1 MKITHLLFIPSL
13 FLFVPAAII
22 LKLPM
27 KKEKKIAVVTVD
39 TVKKKA
45 INIID
50 TIDYNKRMQALSN
63 NDTTGRWPVKWLIR
77 YQAHYYPIIE
87 SSTEIYIHKD
97 GNLRRR
103 AEMIKKLQGEAKWQA
118 ADSPA
123 ILLYII
129 LQ

>member
-1 MKITHLLFIPSL
+1 LHFSYLRFSFFSSCNNTK
-13 FLFVPAAII
+13 AADE
-22 LKLPM
+22 
-27 KKEKKIAVVTVD
+27 KKVEKIAVVTVD

-87 SSTEIYIHKD
+87 SSPLRKFIFHKD
-97 GNLRRR
+97 GNLRRNS
-103 AEMIKKLQGEAKWQA
+103 K
-118 ADSPA
+118 S
-123 ILLYII
+123 
-129 LQ
+129 